1 MLREISEYKD
11 MEKLVVKQMT
21 DAMLEAKIEYQEM
34 YNQAIEELTSN
45 GMSQDEAEQFVEW
58 KYQS

>member
-1 MLREISEYKD
+1 MLKEISEPEDKFI
-11 MEKLVVKQMT
+11 VKPMT
-21 DAMLEAKIEYQEM
+21 DKMLEEKIEYQEM

>member
-21 DAMLEAKIEYQEM
+21 NAMLEAKIEYQQM

-58 KYQS
+58 KYQY